1 MKNKF
6 IIYINVN
13 LAIFQMAE
21 LKEDINKAITRLSQ
35 QIGLFEARGQYV
47 LMELGNL
54 KEQLRL
60 FTPPSDNGSVPP
72 PSDVGS
78 SVLNISPS
86 YHEILC
92 SGTLFTFSKKLPLH
106 LLVECANYKIQNNGE
121 FSCALAADYAY
132 KWISMCYPSMNPL
145 IIRDAIMIR
154 PYGEEPLAS
163 NDGTRTCRTRA
174 VVPGMEVAMWK
185 GKHKPLSSNWTK
197 KHDPIWECL
206 TFVPT
211 YTARSGVLHTV
222 LLVTTEEGNRVCLD
236 LNIGQFREEEL
247 PGVMLYF
254 KEGGDSPSNPL
265 LKKAD

>member
-6 IIYINVN
+6 AIYINVN

-54 KEQLRL
+54 KEQLRS
-60 FTPPSDNGSVPP
+60 FTPPSDVGNVPNILS
-72 PSDVGS
+72 PSYQERLCS
-78 SVLNISPS
+78 APNILSPS

-92 SGTLFTFSKKLPLH
+92 SGSLFTFSKKLPLH
-106 LLVECANYKIQNNGE
+106 LLVECANYKIQNKGE

-145 IIRDAIMIR
+145 IIRDAIIIR

-163 NDGTRTCRTRA
+163 NDGTRTCLTRA
-174 VVPGMEVAMWK
+174 VVPGMEVAMWN

-206 TFVPT
+206 TYVPT
-211 YTARSGVLHTV
+211 YTARTGVLHTV

-236 LNIGQFREEEL
+236 LSIDQFREEEL

-254 KEGGDSPSNPL
+254 NEGDGIPL
-265 LKKAD
+265 